1 MASNFSQNETKERAK
16 GASTK
21 DHSISS
27 STQSTQNEEVSG
39 EVVNVYAQNMN
50 LPEKANECRSI
61 TIFHLPMFI
70 REKNKDMHEP
80 KLVSIGPYYHN
91 TGPLRTMEEH
101 KWWCLRDFM
110 ETHCINLPDCIQKIG
125 ALEAVAR
132 QCYSETL
139 SLGRD
144 EFVQML
150 ILDACFILEFI
161 RKHYGTVP
169 DSFFDIKRNQETI
182 LLDILLVEN
191 QIPFFILHK
200 LFNLAT
206 GSGCSCNGTS
216 CKLRDLIFGL
226 LPPQILWRQPEI
238 SCKKIH
244 HVLHFYYLCMV
255 PHPWFRKSADSELTR
270 PSRLGIGGRKRE
282 RGKVEWALCSV
293 AEKERVRDH
302 SCVNGRRRTEKEEGA
317 RHYTAERDKPLAI
330 PSVPELHE
338 AGVRFKRKRK
348 RRHLF
353 DITFEDGV
361 MEIPELYIDDLHCV
375 LLANLLAFEQT
386 SYGPREIV
394 SHFVSFLDNLID
406 AKLDVSWLEHHR
418 ILINMIGSEA
428 EAANFIN
435 QLGKWNLVEHS
446 DEYKSLIIKVQRYAT
461 SLWPRYRST
470 LMRDYFI
477 NPWTTISVIAAVISC
492 SGLHFAKPTIQSP
505 QVPNQIISFNMSI
518 FFSKFSCFL
527 FLVSFCLFIVSCL

>member
-1 MASNFSQNETKERAK
+1 MLSIPMSCLSNVY
-16 GASTK
+16 
-21 DHSISS
+21 HSVSS
-27 STQSTQNEEVSG
+27 STQSTWNEEVSRA
-39 EVVNVYAQNMN
+39 VVDVYAQNMN
-50 LPEKANECRSI
+50 LPGKANECRPI
-61 TIFHLPMFI
+61 TIFRLPMFI

-91 TGPLRTMEEH
+91 TEMLNTMKEH

-110 ETHCINLPDCIQKIG
+110 ETHCINLPDCIQNIG
-125 ALEAVAR
+125 TLEAVAR

-150 ILDACFILEFI
+150 ILMDA
-161 RKHYGTVP
+161 
-169 DSFFDIKRNQETI
+169 SFLNSSVSTT
-182 LLDILLVEN
+182 
-191 QIPFFILHK
+191 IPFFILHE

-206 GSGCSCNGTS
+206 RSDRSCNGTS
-216 CKLRDLIFGL
+216 CKLRDLIFGI
-226 LPPQILWRQPEI
+226 LPPKILWRQPQI

-255 PHPWFRKSADSELTR
+255 PHPGSMRQAGKS
-270 PSRLGIGGRKRE
+270 PSQKNIKYG
-282 RGKVEWALCSV
+282 GKVTLAGIEQD
-293 AEKERVRDH
+293 K
-302 SCVNGRRRTEKEEGA
+302 NTKA
-317 RHYTAERDKPLAI
+317 RHYSAERDKSLAI
-330 PSVPELHE
+330 PSVTELHE

-348 RRHLF
+348 PRHLF

-375 LLANLLAFEQT
+375 LLANVLAFEQT

-406 AKLDVSWLEHHR
+406 TKLDVSWLEHRR

-428 EAANFIN
+428 EAANYIN

-446 DEYKSLIIKVQRYAT
+446 DEYKSFIINVQRYAT

-477 NPWTTISVIAAVISC
+477 NPWTTISVIAAIILL
-492 SGLHFAKPTIQSP
+492 GLTLCQTYYTIYSSTSS
-505 QVPNQIISFNMSI
+505 NN
-518 FFSKFSCFL
+518 
-527 FLVSFCLFIVSCL
+527 

>member
-1 MASNFSQNETKERAK
+1 
-16 GASTK
+16 
-21 DHSISS
+21 
-27 STQSTQNEEVSG
+27 
-39 EVVNVYAQNMN
+39 MN
-50 LPEKANECRSI
+50 LPGKANECRPI
-61 TIFHLPMFI
+61 TIFRLPVFI

-91 TGPLRTMEEH
+91 TKKLRTMEEH

-125 ALEAVAR
+125 ALEEVVR

-150 ILDACFILEFI
+150 ILDGCFILEFI

-169 DSFFDIKRNQETI
+169 DSFFDIERNEETI

-191 QIPFFILHK
+191 QIPFFILHE

-206 GSGCSCNGTS
+206 GSGCSCNGIS

-226 LPPQILWRQPEI
+226 LPPQIFWKQPEI
-238 SCKKIH
+238 PCRKIH

-255 PHPWFRKSADSELTR
+255 PHPGSMRQAGKS
-270 PSRLGIGGRKRE
+270 PSLKNTKYD
-282 RGKVEWALCSV
+282 GKVTLRGIEQD
-293 AEKERVRDH
+293 K
-302 SCVNGRRRTEKEEGA
+302 NMKA
-317 RHYTAERDKPLAI
+317 RHYSAKRDKPLAI
-330 PSVPELHE
+330 PSVTELHE
-338 AGVRFKRKRK
+338 AGVRFKRKRNP
-348 RRHLF
+348 RYLF

-406 AKLDVSWLEHHR
+406 TKLDVSRLEYHH

-428 EAANFIN
+428 EAANYIN

-446 DEYKSLIIKVQRYAT
+446 DEYKSFIIKVQRYAT

-477 NPWTTISVIAAVISC
+477 NPWTTISVIAAIILL
-492 SGLHFAKPTIQSP
+492 GLTFCQTYYTIYSSTSS
-505 QVPNQIISFNMSI
+505 NN
-518 FFSKFSCFL
+518 
-527 FLVSFCLFIVSCL
+527 